1 MSLLERAI
9 EAHGGAERW
18 AATEALDVALHARG
32 PAFTL
37 KGRRG
42 RQVRATLQTDRPLVT
57 FRDFPASGRTGVF
70 DAGRV
75 RIDGD
80 ERSAADARTAAGR
93 LRWDDLGELYFDGYA
108 LWQYMTAPFG
118 FTAPGFEVAELDDRR
133 LRVRYP
139 AGVPAHS
146 REQVY
151 SFDAAAR
158 LVRLDYTAEVISR
171 FARAAHIC
179 TAHREFDGLLFPT
192 RRRVHPRLPGG
203 RALRAVTLVAIDVA
217 SVAARPRPR

>member
-1 MSLLERAI
+1 MSLLDRAI

-32 PAFTL
+32 PAFAL

-57 FRDFPASGRTGVF
+57 FHDYPSPGSTGTF
-70 DAGRV
+70 DAGLV
-75 RIDGD
+75 HVDGE
-80 ERSAADARTAAGR
+80 ERSPADARASAAK
-93 LRWDDLGELYFDGYA
+93 LRWDDLAELYFDAYA
-108 LWQYMTAPFG
+108 VWQYMTAPFG

-139 AGVPAHS
+139 PGIPVHS
-146 REQVY
+146 RDQVY
-151 SFDAAAR
+151 YFDERAR
-158 LVRLDYTAEVISR
+158 LVRLDYTAEVMSR
-171 FARAAHIC
+171 FARAAHLC
-179 TAHREFDGLLFPT
+179 SEHREFDGLLFPA

-203 RALRAVTLVAIDVA
+203 RVLRAVTLVAIDSA